1 MTSPRPHVP
10 PLPVRDGLNPTRLVL
25 PHDDVSRARFATA
38 VAYLLDRFP
47 DDGARLREKVAAGE
61 VVTGSGVVVTE
72 DTPYEPRGFLY
83 LYRDLPDD
91 EPVVPAL
98 TDVEVLHRDENLLVV
113 DKPHLVATM
122 PRGRWVTQ
130 TVLTHLRVILG
141 LPDLVPAHR
150 LDRPTAGVLVLTVRP
165 EVRGAYQLVFQER
178 RARKVYEAVAPLPA
192 DGGTVRAGVASTE
205 PASTAGFPRTVRSRI
220 VKRRGVVRAE
230 EVPGEPNAE
239 SRIDLVERDPARGLG
254 LYRLEPR
261 TGKTHQLRLHM
272 ASLGLPILHDPFW
285 PELRADAPD
294 DPARPLQ
301 LLARSLVFDDP
312 LTGERRELVSRRSL
326 SAWPLPARCGYEIDG
341 SCAGSSGDSLTT
353 PCGTSAPAR
362 SGRGQ

>member
-1 MTSPRPHVP
+1 MPSPRPHVP
-10 PLPVRDGLNPTRLVL
+10 PLPVRAGLNPTRLVL
-25 PHDDVSRARFATA
+25 PHDAASRARFATA
-38 VAYLLDRFP
+38 VAYLEDRFP
-47 DDGARLREKVAAGE
+47 DDAARLREKVAAGE
-61 VVTGSGVVVTE
+61 VVTGSGLVVTE

-83 LYRDLPDD
+83 LYRDPPTD
-91 EPVVPAL
+91 EPEVPAL
-98 TDVEVLHRDENLLVV
+98 ADVEVLHRDENLLVV

-130 TVLTHLRVILG
+130 TVLTHLRVALD
-141 LPDLVPAHR
+141 LPGLVPAHR

-178 RARKVYEAVAPLPA
+178 RVRKVYEAVAPLPDA
-192 DGGTVRAGVASTE
+192 DADADVEGAAASAGL
-205 PASTAGFPRTVRSRI
+205 PGAGFPRTVRSRI

-239 SRIDLVERDPARGLG
+239 SRVDLVARDPARGLG
-254 LYRLEPR
+254 LYRLEPH

-301 LLARSLVFDDP
+301 LLARSLAFDDP
-312 LTGERRELVSRRSL
+312 LTGEPRELRSRRSL
-326 SAWPLPARCGYEIDG
+326 AAWSGLRETGPGA
-341 SCAGSSGDSLTT
+341 AG
-353 PCGTSAPAR
+353 
-362 SGRGQ
+362 